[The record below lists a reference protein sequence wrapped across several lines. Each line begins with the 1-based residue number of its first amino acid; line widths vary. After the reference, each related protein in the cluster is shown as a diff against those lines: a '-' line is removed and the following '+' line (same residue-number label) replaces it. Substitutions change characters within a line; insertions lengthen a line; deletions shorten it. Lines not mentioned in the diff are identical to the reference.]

1 MALNRATNAPKLK
14 KRSYMEKE
22 AFVKL
27 SFATLFFIL
36 ATAFAALLFFSYKDY
51 VHPKNVY
58 GRWIEIGTP
67 EYNTEILTFNEIGVY
82 RNDRLIT
89 TNFDFDG
96 KLVTVTTG
104 GGISIYQIAGTFE
117 SPQLRRLE
125 PNSPT
130 QRFIKAGYENT
141 VDMEGGGGSAKN
153 RRAALSEHFS
163 SKK

>member
-1 MALNRATNAPKLK
+1 
-14 KRSYMEKE
+14 MEKE
-22 AFVKL
+22 AFLKL
-27 SFATLFFIL
+27 SFVTLLVTL
-36 ATAFAALLFFSYKDY
+36 AVAFSSLLFFSYQDY
-51 VHPKNVY
+51 VHPKHVY

-67 EYNTEILTFNEIGVY
+67 EYNTEVLTFNERGVY
-82 RNDRLIT
+82 RNDRLVT

-96 KLVTVTTG
+96 KVITVTTG
-104 GGISIYQIAGTFE
+104 GGISIYQVAGTFK

-141 VDMEGGGGSAKN
+141 VDMSGSSGSAKN

>member
-1 MALNRATNAPKLK
+1 MALNKTTNAPKLK

-22 AFVKL
+22 AFIKL
-27 SFATLFFIL
+27 SFATLFVTL
-36 ATAFAALLFFSYKDY
+36 AVAFAVLLFVSYKDY
-51 VHPKNVY
+51 THPKHVY

-67 EYNTEILTFNEIGVY
+67 EYNTEILTFNERGVY

-89 TNFDFDG
+89 TNFGFDG
-96 KLVTVTTG
+96 KIVTVTTG
-104 GGISIYQIAGTFE
+104 GGISIYQIAGTFK

-130 QRFIKAGYENT
+130 QRFIKAGYEDT
-141 VDMEGGGGSAKN
+141 VDMGGGGSAKN

>member
-1 MALNRATNAPKLK
+1 MQ
-14 KRSYMEKE
+14 KE
-22 AFVKL
+22 AFLKL
-27 SFATLFFIL
+27 SFATLFVTL
-36 ATAFAALLFFSYKDY
+36 AVAFAALLFFSYNDY

-67 EYNTEILTFNEIGVY
+67 GYNTEVLTFNERGVY

-89 TNFDFDG
+89 TTFDFDG
-96 KLVTVTTG
+96 KVITVTTG
-104 GGISIYQIAGTFE
+104 GGISIYQIAGTFK

-130 QRFIKAGYENT
+130 QRFIKAGYEDT
-141 VDMEGGGGSAKN
+141 VDMGRGGSAKN